1 MSGNMRIK
9 VTITEQPDSGYS
21 IPAWIIKVEEDDQKI
36 DEAVKFSEVEANV
49 MAERFEKMYNIR

>member
-1 MSGNMRIK
+1 MRIK